1 MNSYHIRLSHVL
13 GILANANACTACSRL
28 CLVVAHT
35 SSIPGNLGTWTGRI
49 HSIVDKGMDAD
60 TLGGLGD
67 RCPCQ
72 NVPTVLVAQTT
83 VPLVGQLAPRMWV
96 HQAERESHWRRHVA

>member
-1 MNSYHIRLSHVL
+1 MPMPMPMPVL
-13 GILANANACTACSRL
+13 PALVSVLPLHMQAAYLATWQ
-28 CLVVAHT
+28 
-35 SSIPGNLGTWTGRI
+35 PGTWTGRI

-72 NVPTVLVAQTT
+72 NVPTVLVAHTT
-83 VPLVGQLAPRMWV
+83 VLLVGQLAPRMWL
-96 HQAERESHWRRHVA
+96 HQAERERVIGVGMWPR